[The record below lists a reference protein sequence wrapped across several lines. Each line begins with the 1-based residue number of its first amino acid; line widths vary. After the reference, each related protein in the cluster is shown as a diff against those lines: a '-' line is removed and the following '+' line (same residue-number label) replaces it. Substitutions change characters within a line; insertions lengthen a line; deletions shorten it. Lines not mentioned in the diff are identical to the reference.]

1 MQTIVQISWSEVQYL
16 YNYSYIIG
24 TTAGLAQLALSGFAD
39 PHHAVPWW
47 PNVANSLPRQE
58 LYTILFYSIPFYFI
72 LLCYIIL
79 FFSID
84 LQIIIYNDL

>member
-1 MQTIVQISWSEVQYL
+1 MHADANQVQISWSEVQYL

-24 TTAGLAQLALSGFAD
+24 TAAGLAQLALSGFAD

-58 LYTILFYSIPFYFI
+58 LYTILFYSILFYS
-72 LLCYIIL
+72 IL
-79 FFSID
+79 FYSFM
-84 LQIIIYNDL
+84 LYHIIFQY